1 MTAQYYLV
9 GNNPSTG
16 PVLTGNQGK
25 KGGADLD
32 EILTTSGAALDTIN
46 KVLCTINPKRPG
58 CQINETTI
66 IQEQRRNTWLL
77 LAMLAVIAVLLIV
90 VIRRKK

>member
-1 MTAQYYLV
+1 MRLNLNGT
-9 GNNPSTG
+9 PSTG
-16 PVLTGNQGK
+16 PVLTGNQNNNKG
-25 KGGADLD
+25 KGGGFDNVLNK
-32 EILTTSGAALDTIN
+32 SGTVLDTVN
-46 KVLCTINPKRPG
+46 KFLCTINPKRPG

-77 LAMLAVIAVLLIV
+77 LAMLAVIVVLLIV